1 MQKSHKTIT
10 QLNPT
15 TDYKERTHMKIAD
28 LLRGLADKLDGIEI
42 GGSEPNQTRLDPVG
56 EVPGGDT
63 DTTKMVPPLQAK
75 LEILKKSEGIP
86 SVYDGEGSDEL
97 SAIKKNAGLSA
108 VQHEASEDNDITG

>member
-1 MQKSHKTIT
+1 
-10 QLNPT
+10 
-15 TDYKERTHMKIAD
+15 MKMAD
-28 LLRGLADKLDGIEI
+28 ILRNLADKLDSIEQ
-42 GGSEPNQTRLDPVG
+42 GTDAPKQNRLTPVG

-86 SVYDGEGSDEL
+86 NVYDGQGQEDEIAL
-97 SAIKKNAGLSA
+97 MKKRAGLTA